1 MNDEMMKEINKKTI
15 AIGQTMMQAVD
26 NEDTEM
32 VLVATVT
39 ILSFLICSVTKDMKK
54 RINLIDVLTE
64 QMKEAARL
72 DDFVFGDNNKNEKA
86 H

>member
-39 ILSFLICSVTKDMKK
+39 ILSFLICSVTKDMKR
-54 RINLIDVLTE
+54 RIGLIDVLTE

-72 DDFVFGDNNKNEKA
+72 DDFVFGDKNKNEKA